1 MADEQK
7 LYNDVLG
14 YMEQRK
20 REGEPTISIQIIQR
34 KFLIG
39 YSPVARLMDRLEAEG
54 RVGRYNG
61 SKPREILK

>member
-1 MADEQK
+1 MRDEQK

-14 YMEQRK
+14 YLEQRK
-20 REGEPTISIQIIQR
+20 EAGEPIISIQLIQR

-54 RVGRYNG
+54 RIGPYNG
-61 SKPREILK
+61 SKPRMIK